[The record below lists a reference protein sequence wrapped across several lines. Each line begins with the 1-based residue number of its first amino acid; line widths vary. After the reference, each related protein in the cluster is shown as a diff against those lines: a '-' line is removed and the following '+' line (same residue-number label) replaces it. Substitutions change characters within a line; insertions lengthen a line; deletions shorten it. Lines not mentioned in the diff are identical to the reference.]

1 MNRGIYEKFLL
12 SDWRICKERLS
23 WQMILSEAAFYASG
37 RRSRFRCHEAG
48 GRRNGKLLVSSSQGK
63 RRINQLLMTLAEVQ
77 EALEHLSGQEKIFY
91 TPEEAGSVEKRNRQ
105 DENFSGCRSGNG

>member
-1 MNRGIYEKFLL
+1 MADD
-12 SDWRICKERLS
+12 SV
-23 WQMILSEAAFYASG
+23 
-37 RRSRFRCHEAG
+37 RSRFFMLQG
-48 GRRNGKLLVSSSQGK
+48 GDLVSGAMKQADEEMEKLLVSSSQGK

>member
-1 MNRGIYEKFLL
+1 MNRGIYEKILL

-77 EALEHLSGQEKIFY
+77 EALEHLSGQEKIFLY
-91 TPEEAGSVEKRNRQ
+91 SR
-105 DENFSGCRSGNG
+105 RSRLC